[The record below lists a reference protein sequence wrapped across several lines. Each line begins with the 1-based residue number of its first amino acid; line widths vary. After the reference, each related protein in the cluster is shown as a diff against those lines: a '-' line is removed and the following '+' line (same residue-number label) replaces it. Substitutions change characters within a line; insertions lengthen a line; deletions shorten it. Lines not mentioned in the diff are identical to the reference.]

1 MFSLSG
7 NFLKFAAAITLV
19 AISTVSIPASAEEMI
34 QHLGPVAPSEPILA
48 TVGNKNVIAFFG
60 YGNNQCDVHAVI
72 WNADDLEAK
81 SAAGVR
87 LNLNAG
93 QTAAINSSAN
103 ESLTLRCGDQ
113 AETLAVVDTDQR
125 FASQ

>member
-1 MFSLSG
+1 MFSLSR
-7 NFLKFAAAITLV
+7 NFLKFAAASTFV
-19 AISTVSIPASAEEMI
+19 AITTVSIPASAEEMI
-34 QHLGPVAPSEPILA
+34 QHLGPVAPQEPLLA
-48 TVGNKNVIAFFG
+48 TVGNKHVIAFFG
-60 YGNNQCDVHAVI
+60 HGNNQCDVHAVI

-103 ESLTLRCGDQ
+103 ETLTLRCGDQ